1 MGRSG
6 SGSGEAWA
14 AVTLDEVEAID
25 WRRTGIR
32 WRPVRQALGADIVGM
47 AVFTAERPGE
57 LVVEPHTE
65 VDDGRGQ
72 QEVYVV
78 MRGTARFVI
87 DGDEIDAP
95 AGTFVRVEP
104 WARRQATALAAGTAV
119 LALGGES
126 TFQPSA
132 SEWIERAR
140 PHIRSDPARA
150 HSILEELRRAL
161 PGDRGVDVGE
171 ALLALGAG
179 EVATACAIVARLI
192 EEQPE
197 LRAVLASDPDLGALL
212 PG

>member
-1 MGRSG
+1 M
-6 SGSGEAWA
+6 
-14 AVTLDEVEAID
+14 
-25 WRRTGIR
+25 
-32 WRPVRQALGADIVGM
+32 
-47 AVFTAERPGE
+47 
-57 LVVEPHTE
+57 
-65 VDDGRGQ
+65 
-72 QEVYVV
+72 
-78 MRGTARFVI
+78 MRGTARFLI
-87 DGDEIDAP
+87 DGDEVDAP
-95 AGTFVRVEP
+95 AGTFLRVEP
-104 WARRQATALAAGTAV
+104 RAHRQATALAAGTAV

-150 HSILEELRRAL
+150 HAILEELRRVL

-179 EVATACAIVARLI
+179 QVAAARTIVARLI
-192 EEQPE
+192 HDQPE